1 MICDDCYHH
10 SDCEKKPDESGR
22 CSSYLKDSKVVID
35 DDMEVNPM
43 DTLTFD
49 YDDIKR
55 MLEEVDKEKK
65 QKKLQII

>member
-1 MICDDCYHH
+1 MICDDCYHR
-10 SDCEKKPDESGR
+10 SDCEKKPDENGR

-65 QKKLQII
+65 QKKE

>member
-1 MICDDCYHH
+1 MICDDCYHR
-10 SDCEKKPDESGR
+10 SDCEKKPDENGR
-22 CSSYLKDSKVVID
+22 CNSYLKDSKVVID
-35 DDMEVNPM
+35 EDMEVNPM

-65 QKKLQII
+65 QKK